1 MSIFLAIIAILG
13 GSVIISLYLVARLLT
28 LIFIFLDL
36 IAVLLAFIVES
47 SGPIIVE
54 LPTFTLLA
62 VEAALSIL
70 VYFLASA
77 PNKPLRCILV
87 SIANLYIRKLVI
99 VTSFKRAE

>member
-1 MSIFLAIIAILG
+1 
-13 GSVIISLYLVARLLT
+13 
-28 LIFIFLDL
+28 
-36 IAVLLAFIVES
+36 VES

-54 LPTFTLLA
+54 LSIFILLV

-77 PNKPLRCILV
+77 PNKPLRYILV

-99 VTSFKRAE
+99 VISFKRRLYRVRNRGNINNR

>member
-1 MSIFLAIIAILG
+1 
-13 GSVIISLYLVARLLT
+13 
-28 LIFIFLDL
+28 
-36 IAVLLAFIVES
+36 VES

-54 LPTFTLLA
+54 LSIFILLA

-77 PNKPLRCILV
+77 PNKPLRYILV

-99 VTSFKRAE
+99 VTSFKRRLCRVRNRGDISNR